1 MQNLNFFPPSLYS
14 FAPIGQFYPTVTK
27 EIPHEKL
34 ACVHF
39 RRDSSFSS
47 LKGKVLM
54 STFTPRTSES
64 IDMSILNALGLGKCL
79 DTSLDRQL
87 SQKAKKLLKAH

>member
-1 MQNLNFFPPSLYS
+1 MKSEHVFISGGTPVLL
-14 FAPIGQFYPTVTK
+14 
-27 EIPHEKL
+27 
-34 ACVHF
+34 HF
-39 RRDSSFSS
+39 RENF
-47 LKGKVLM
+47 LL

-87 SQKAKKLLKAH
+87 RQKAKKLLKAH